1 MLIRE
6 IKIDDAENLINLIK
20 EVEAKSNFMLMEP
33 GERETTPE
41 QQRKTYRNSWTTR

>member
-20 EVEAKSNFMLMEP
+20 EVEAKSNFTLMEP